1 MPTRAIILSLML
13 SYTLPAAGQN
23 SIIGPEA
30 VRQHPDD
37 HRTPNIPLNHQVL
50 RVSMRDSAADQ
61 DRIASQVL
69 LVPRKE
75 ELADR
80 LKDEIKQGSCDK
92 LSTDSCRVKL
102 SMALESVKPQLL
114 LDNPLLR
121 DEWTNK
127 ITDFLLH
134 NTVEAKAEFKALMM
148 QTQKKILK
156 ESDLVA
162 SPSAVALETSLSS
175 LSQEEIDLL
184 KKNTFTLHEILALVD
199 IALAVGDDDF
209 LNSIEPVLNHSFPE
223 LSEAIQCFQRNMAP
237 RTNIPGGELTVRDVL
252 GGTQRGPQS
261 NDLIGPISG
270 VVAVSKGFADM
281 DRTADVDK
289 DGYTPAQRLVG
300 GILGAINLNLKS
312 DTPQSYM
319 TKIIGGLVVVRSTG
333 PAGVA
338 TAVAAVGAGMI
349 VGVMEPSRFGVD
361 PKTPVP
367 DAPPNPP
374 RAENSPQPDQSS
386 PPQRSDTGDPA
397 QDGSKS
403 DEHKKDEEELKSDT
417 RRDENH
423 VISCNA
429 SCQSTQELFV
439 DSITRVIVRPDIS
452 AEELQQQ
459 QDIVASLEQ
468 FKSELI
474 QVKRDPQKSGL
485 DQGTAINE
493 TFRDKQEKCLS
504 FRFDQGE

>member
-1 MPTRAIILSLML
+1 
-13 SYTLPAAGQN
+13 
-23 SIIGPEA
+23 
-30 VRQHPDD
+30 
-37 HRTPNIPLNHQVL
+37 
-50 RVSMRDSAADQ
+50 MRDPVTDQGKIAA
-61 DRIASQVL
+61 QVL

-80 LKDEIKQGSCDK
+80 LKDDIQQGSCDK
-92 LSTDSCRVKL
+92 LASDSCRVKL

-114 LDNPLLR
+114 LDNPLLG
-121 DEWTNK
+121 DDWTNK
-127 ITDFLLH
+127 ITDLLLH
-134 NTVEAKAEFKALMM
+134 DTVEAKVEFKALMM

-162 SPSAVALETSLSS
+162 SPSAVASENSLSS

-184 KKNTFTLHEILALVD
+184 KKNTFTLHEVLALVD
-199 IALAVGDDDF
+199 IALAVGDDGF
-209 LNSIEPVLNHSFPE
+209 LNAIEPVLIRSFPE
-223 LSEAIQCFQRNMAP
+223 LNEAIQCFQQNMPP
-237 RTNIPGGELTVRDVL
+237 RTNTPGEGLTVRDVL
-252 GGTQRGPQS
+252 AGKQRGPQS

-281 DRTADVDK
+281 NRAAGVDK

-312 DTPQSYM
+312 DTPQTYM

-367 DAPPNPP
+367 DSPSHPPH
-374 RAENSPQPDQSS
+374 ADNSPQPDQPTPSS
-386 PPQRSDTGDPA
+386 QPETVDPA
-397 QDGSKS
+397 KDDSKP
-403 DEHKKDEEELKSDT
+403 DEQKKDEEELKSDT

-423 VISCNA
+423 IISCNA
-429 SCQSTQELFV
+429 SCQSTQEMFV
-439 DSITRVIVRPDIS
+439 DSITRVVVRPDIS
-452 AEELQQQ
+452 AEEMQQQ
-459 QDIVASLEQ
+459 QEIAASLEQ
-468 FKSELI
+468 FRSELI
-474 QVKRDPQKSGL
+474 KVKRDPQKSGPE
-485 DQGTAINE
+485 QGIAINDA
-493 TFRDKQEKCLS
+493 FREKQEKCLS
-504 FRFDQGE
+504 FRFDRGE